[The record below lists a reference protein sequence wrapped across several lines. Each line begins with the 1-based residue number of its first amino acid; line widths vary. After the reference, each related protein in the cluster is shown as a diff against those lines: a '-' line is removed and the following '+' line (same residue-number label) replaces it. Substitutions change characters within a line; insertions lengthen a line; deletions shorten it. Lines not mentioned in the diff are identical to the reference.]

1 MADISAARV
10 KRLLYR
16 SRYTGTKETDVLLGT
31 FAERMLPRMTDDEL
45 DQFER
50 LIENSDPDLY
60 MWISGRRP
68 VPREW
73 DSAVMRMLKDFKL
86 KP

>member
-1 MADISAARV
+1 MADVTSPRV

-31 FAERMLPRMTDDEL
+31 FAAARLPGMSEAEL
-45 DQFER
+45 DQYER

-60 MWISGRRP
+60 TWISGRRP
-68 VPREW
+68 VPPAW
-73 DSAVMRMLKDFKL
+73 DNAVMRMLMNFKV
-86 KP
+86 KS